1 MKPTTLLKR
10 NLLYHWRLNLAV
22 VLGVAVGTAVLTGAL
37 LVGDSIQGSLRSLT
51 LDRLGR
57 VDHALVSD
65 RFFRQAISTQL
76 EDFPEFKNLFESS
89 TPAIVLRGTLI
100 AADSRRRSSQV
111 RVWGVANQ
119 FWTLG
124 REPIDEFP
132 QGRELTLNDTL
143 ARELEVQPGDALIV
157 RVTRPSTVP
166 REAVLGRRTDTVQ
179 TLRLTLKAILPDRG
193 LGRFGFEANQQLPRN
208 VFLPL
213 ETFQR
218 ALDQEQHINAIF
230 VSGKQDPAS
239 QTESAAGQLQE
250 MLAQTLTLEDLGLSE
265 KLHESGDYFYL
276 ESREL
281 VLRPAL
287 ARVAEEAAR
296 EIESKTSGVFTYL
309 ANRISAG
316 TRTVPYSTVSGIDIT
331 ESSPFGSLQM
341 TDGTPAPALGDDEIL
356 LNQWAARN
364 LEVRPGDRIDLEYF
378 VVGTSGQLLTSRSSL
393 RLRGV
398 VRLSGLGADPS
409 LTPDFPGIHGAMNI
423 VDWDPPFPLDLSL
436 VRPRDE
442 AYWDRYRAAPKAF
455 VALKTAR
462 KLWTSRFGSLTSLR
476 VAPDS
481 DMNLGEAA
489 EGFRRRLLGTLRPEQ
504 SGLAFQPVK
513 FQGLAATKG
522 STDFGMLFAGFT
534 MFLIISAALWVALLI
549 RFSIERRAREIGIL
563 MATGITPSFVRR
575 LFLAEGAALTLTGGM
590 VGLLGAAGYAWVMVY
605 GLRNWWQE
613 AIGSPFVELHITGT
627 SLIAGFVAA
636 LSVIFI
642 SIWLA
647 LRQLGKTAPRAL
659 LAGSAAPSVEV
670 ETKRRRSRT
679 PWLTG
684 ALASALAV
692 GLAVVSLL
700 TEAIPTLITFFV
712 SGVALLVAALAFF
725 TATLYRKQGGM
736 IRGRGPLALARLG
749 ARNASRSPGRSILTA
764 GLVASASFVIVTV
777 ALNRQ
782 DVSAELPKKDSGNGG
797 FSLVAETDLAL
808 HYDLSTREGRREL
821 YVPES
826 AEEVLRQAQI
836 FPFRLRPGEDVSCLN
851 LFQPTRP
858 RLLGVPS
865 KVVARGGFAFQG
877 SLADSSE
884 EEANPWLLLEKQMP
898 EGVVPAI
905 GDYNT
910 VMWILHLGLG
920 KEMTLSDE
928 HGQPVRL
935 QIVGLLK
942 RSVFQSELLISESH
956 FLNLFPS
963 QSGYP
968 FFMVETPTASTH
980 QVAQVLEEHLAE
992 WGLDVITTS
1001 DRLAS
1006 YLVVENTYLSTFLAL
1021 GGLGLMLGTLG
1032 LATLILRNVVERR
1045 GELALLVA
1053 LGFRRKTLGWLL
1065 LAENGFLLLFGLSA
1079 GSLSALVAVGPH
1091 LAESGA
1097 HLPWASLRLTLLLVC
1112 ATGLTAGTLAA
1123 GLMLRTPLLPALRS
1137 E

>member
-1 MKPTTLLKR
+1 MKPTTLLGR

-65 RFFRQAISTQL
+65 RFFRQEISTQL
-76 EDFPEFKNLFESS
+76 ADIPEFRSRFESS
-89 TPAIVLRGTLI
+89 TPAIVLRGTVI
-100 AADSRRRSSQV
+100 AADSQRRSGQV
-111 RVWGVANQ
+111 RVWGVDDQ
-119 FWTLG
+119 FWGLG
-124 REPIDEFP
+124 REPVREIP
-132 QGRELTLNDTL
+132 RGRELTLNETL
-143 ARELEVQPGDALIV
+143 AQELKARPGDALIV

-166 REAVLGRRTDTVQ
+166 REAVLGRRADTVQ
-179 TLRLTLKAILPDRG
+179 TLRLRIKAILPDRG

-213 ETFQR
+213 ETFQS
-218 ALDQEQHINAIF
+218 ALDQEQRVNALF
-230 VSGKQDPAS
+230 VSGKQDPVS
-239 QTESAAGQLQE
+239 QSEHAARALQE
-250 MLAQTLTLEDLGLSE
+250 MLAQILTLEDLGLIW
-265 KLHESGDYFYL
+265 KLHESSDTIYL

-281 VLRPAL
+281 VLRPVVARL
-287 ARVAEEAAR
+287 AAETAR
-296 EIESKTSGVFTYL
+296 EVKAETSGVFTYL

-331 ESSPFGSLQM
+331 ENSPFGFLQLI
-341 TDGTPAPALGDDEIL
+341 DGNAAPALREDEIL
-356 LNQWAARN
+356 LNHWAARD

-378 VVGTSGQLLTSRSSL
+378 VVGTTGQLLTSRSSL
-393 RLRGV
+393 RLRGI
-398 VRLSGLGADPS
+398 VRLSGLGADSS
-409 LTPDFPGIHGAMNI
+409 LTPDFPGIHDAMNI
-423 VDWDPPFPLDLSL
+423 VDWDPPFPVDLSL
-436 VRPRDE
+436 IRPRDE
-442 AYWDRYRAAPKAF
+442 AYWDQYRATPKAF
-455 VALKTAR
+455 VSLETAR

-476 VAPDS
+476 VALGS
-481 DMNLGEAA
+481 ETNLGNAA
-489 EGFRRRLLGTLRPEQ
+489 DRFRRLLLGTLRPEH

-522 STDFGMLFAGFT
+522 STDFRMLFVGFT
-534 MFLIISAALWVALLI
+534 VFLIISAALWVALLI

-563 MATGITPSFVRR
+563 MATGKTPRFLKR
-575 LFLAEGAALTLTGGM
+575 LFLAEGAALTLVGGM
-590 VGLLGAAGYAWVMVY
+590 AGLLGAAGYAWVMVY

-613 AIGSPFVELHITGT
+613 AIGSPFVELHITPT
-627 SLIAGFVAA
+627 SLGAGFGAA
-636 LSVIFI
+636 FFVILI

-659 LAGSAAPSVEV
+659 LAGSATPSVEV
-670 ETKRRRSRT
+670 ETRRRRSRT
-679 PWLTG
+679 PWVTG

-692 GLAVVSLL
+692 GLAVASLI
-700 TEAIPTLITFFV
+700 TEAIPALITFYI
-712 SGVALLVAALAFF
+712 SGVALLVATLAFF
-725 TATLYRKQGGM
+725 TATLYREQGGM
-736 IRGRGPLALARLG
+736 IRGQGPMALARLG
-749 ARNASRSPGRSILTA
+749 ARNASRLPGRSILTA
-764 GLVASASFVIVTV
+764 GLVACASFVIVAV

-826 AEEVLRQAQI
+826 AEDILKQAQI

-865 KVVARGGFAFQG
+865 NVVVRGGFAFQG
-877 SLADSSE
+877 SLADSPE

-910 VMWILHLGLG
+910 VIWILHLGLG
-920 KEMTLSDE
+920 KQMTLSDE
-928 HGQPVRL
+928 NGQPLRL

-968 FFMVETPTASTH
+968 FFMVETPPASTP
-980 QVAQVLEEHLAE
+980 QVAQVLEENLAE
-992 WGLDVITTS
+992 FGLDVITTS
-1001 DRLAS
+1001 ERLAG

-1053 LGFRRKTLGWLL
+1053 LGFRRKALGWLL

-1079 GSLSALVAVGPH
+1079 GSLSALVAVAPH
-1091 LAESGA
+1091 LAGSGA
-1097 HLPWASLRLTLLLVC
+1097 DLPWASLGLSLLLVC
-1112 ATGLTAGTLAA
+1112 ATGPTAGALAA